1 MTEMQAMAICF
12 FFSIDQYELLPY
24 QDDDIPLE

>member
-1 MTEMQAMAICF
+1 MTEMQAMAIC